1 MFEQALLEKFWPKVK
16 QRIILIFY
24 PGLDK
29 KKKDEDIISYIWRFE
44 SVITMFVGT

>member
-29 KKKDEDIISYIWRFE
+29 KKKMKILFLTS
-44 SVITMFVGT
+44 GALNQL